1 MANERETVLVTG
13 AGSGIGRATAIA
25 MAEAGRN
32 VACADINLEAA
43 ETVAATARQLG
54 VEAMALKA
62 DVGDVSEIDQMIAA
76 VVAKFGGLDVIV
88 NNAGVT
94 RAAYI
99 MDLTE
104 QDWDWMHRVIAKG
117 VFFCL
122 QGAARQM
129 IVQGGGGRII
139 NIASIAG
146 RGFAGTSNAAY
157 AASKGAVIS
166 LTKTA
171 SQQLARHDI
180 TVNSVCPG
188 VTRTEIVN
196 SLVATR
202 AKEIGVTEDQM
213 IEEVTKEI
221 PLRRANDPED
231 IAAMVVFL
239 ASSGA
244 RNITGQCY
252 NVDGGLMTS

>member
-1 MANERETVLVTG
+1 MASERETVLVTG
-13 AGSGIGRATAIA
+13 AGGGIGRATAIA
-25 MAEAGRN
+25 MAEAGKN
-32 VACADINLEAA
+32 VVCADINLEAA
-43 ETVAATARQLG
+43 ATVAATARQHG
-54 VEAMALKA
+54 IEAMALKT
-62 DVGDVSEIDQMIAA
+62 DVGDVGEIDKMIED
-76 VVAKFGGLDVIV
+76 VMGEFGRLDVIV

-104 QDWDWMHRVIAKG
+104 KDWDWMHRVNAKG

-122 QGAARQM
+122 QGAARKM
-129 IVQGGGGRII
+129 IDQGGGRII

-171 SQQLARHDI
+171 SQQLAKHNI
-180 TVNSVCPG
+180 TVNAICPG

-196 SLVATR
+196 GLVSSR
-202 AKEIGVTEDQM
+202 ARDAGISEDEMMKEF
-213 IEEVTKEI
+213 TKDV
-221 PLRRANDPED
+221 PLGRANDPED
-231 IAAMVVFL
+231 IAAMAVFL
-239 ASSGA
+239 SSPGA

-252 NVDGGLMTS
+252 NVDGGLVTS

>member
-104 QDWDWMHRVIAKG
+104 QDWDWMHRVNAKG

>member
-1 MANERETVLVTG
+1 MILKDKVVLITG
-13 AGSGIGRATAIA
+13 AGNGIGAAITNA
-25 MAEAGRN
+25 MAEAGAMI
-32 VACADINLEAA
+32 VSADVDFEAA
-43 ETVAATARQLG
+43 KRSAEKAASYQVKTLPLQVDVREVASINAMLEKTVA
-54 VEAMALKA
+54 E
-62 DVGDVSEIDQMIAA
+62 
-76 VVAKFGGLDVIV
+76 FGRLDVIV

-104 QDWDWMHRVIAKG
+104 QDWDWMHRVNAKG

-122 QGAARQM
+122 QGAARRM
-129 IVQGGGGRII
+129 IEQGGGRII

-146 RGFAGTSNAAY
+146 RGFHGTSNAAY

-171 SQQLARHDI
+171 SQQLAKHNI
-180 TVNSVCPG
+180 TVNAICPG

-196 SLVATR
+196 GLVASR
-202 AKEIGVTEDQM
+202 AQAAGISEEDM
-213 IEEVTKEI
+213 LAETVKDV
-221 PLRRANDPED
+221 PLGRANEPED
-231 IAAMVVFL
+231 IAVMAVFL
-239 ASSGA
+239 SSPGA

-252 NVDGGLMTS
+252 NVDGGLITS

>member
-1 MANERETVLVTG
+1 
-13 AGSGIGRATAIA
+13 
-25 MAEAGRN
+25 
-32 VACADINLEAA
+32 
-43 ETVAATARQLG
+43 
-54 VEAMALKA
+54 MALKA

-104 QDWDWMHRVIAKG
+104 QDWDWMHRVNAKG